1 MPMPAKKSNTRNID
15 LSPMLSDSVPEERR
29 QQNTNYIVHTMRLS
43 AMKPIDRRS
52 AEQIQER
59 TIEYMQACIDD
70 CMKPNMVGYALALG
84 TDRVG
89 LQRMFTDRTINA
101 GAYAEIDRGMTMI
114 ENIMIELMMDSK
126 INPVT
131 AIFLLKNHFSY
142 KDASDVNIH
151 AEQVER
157 VNPTEL
163 EDKYA
168 SVVIDAE
175 WEEDNGDKDIYRFA
189 ESVLADEENTESHSN
204 TAG

>member
-1 MPMPAKKSNTRNID
+1 MPAKKNNTQNID
-15 LSPMLSDSVPEERR
+15 LTPMMGDSVPEERR
-29 QQNTNYIVHTMRLS
+29 KQNTNYIVHTMRLS
-43 AMKPIDRRS
+43 AMTPIDRRN
-52 AEQIQER
+52 AAQIRER

-101 GAYAEIDRGMTMI
+101 EAYAEIDRGMTML
-114 ENIMIELMMDSK
+114 ENVMIQLMMDSK

-168 SVVIDAE
+168 SVVIDVDL
-175 WEEDNGDKDIYRFA
+175 EEDDGNKDIYQFA
-189 ESVLADEENTESHSN
+189 ESVLADEANTENNSK
-204 TAG
+204 TAR

>member
-1 MPMPAKKSNTRNID
+1 MPAKKNTTQNID
-15 LSPMLSDSVPEERR
+15 LTPMMGDSVPVERR

-43 AMKPIDRRS
+43 AMQPIDRRD
-52 AEQIQER
+52 AEQIRQR
-59 TIEYMQACIDD
+59 TIDYMQSCIDD

-101 GAYAEIDRGMTMI
+101 SAYAEIDRGMTMI

-151 AEQVER
+151 AEQVDR

-168 SVVIDAE
+168 SVVIDVDLD
-175 WEEDNGDKDIYRFA
+175 EEHDEKDIYKFA
-189 ESVLADEENTESHSN
+189 ESVLSDKKNT
-204 TAG
+204 

>member
-1 MPMPAKKSNTRNID
+1 MPATKNNTQNID
-15 LSPMLSDSVPEERR
+15 LTPMMGDSVPVERR
-29 QQNTNYIVHTMRLS
+29 QQNTNYIKHTIRLS
-43 AMKPIDRRS
+43 AMKPIDRRD
-52 AEQIQER
+52 AEQIRQR
-59 TIEYMQACIDD
+59 TIEYMQSCIDD

-101 GAYAEIDRGMTMI
+101 SAYAEIDRGMTMI

-142 KDASDVNIH
+142 KDTSDVNIH

-157 VNPTEL
+157 VNPNEL

-168 SVVIDAE
+168 SVVIDVDL
-175 WEEDNGDKDIYRFA
+175 EEDNDEKDIYRFA
-189 ESVLADEENTESHSN
+189 ESVLADEANPKNDTEKSR
-204 TAG
+204 

>member
-1 MPMPAKKSNTRNID
+1 MNMPAKKNTTQNID
-15 LSPMLSDSVPEERR
+15 LTPMMGDSVPVERR

-43 AMKPIDRRS
+43 AMNPIDRRD
-52 AEQIQER
+52 AEQIRER
-59 TIEYMQACIDD
+59 TIEYMKACIDD

-101 GAYAEIDRGMTMI
+101 TAYAEIDRGMTMI

-142 KDASDVNIH
+142 KDSSEVNIH

-168 SVVIDAE
+168 SVVIDVDM
-175 WEEDNGDKDIYRFA
+175 EEDNDRKDIYQFA
-189 ESVLADEENTESHSN
+189 ESVLADEANT
-204 TAG
+204 

>member
-1 MPMPAKKSNTRNID
+1 MPAKKNNTQNID
-15 LSPMLSDSVPEERR
+15 LTPMMGDSVPEERR

-43 AMKPIDRRS
+43 AMTPIDRRN
-52 AEQIQER
+52 AEQIRER

-101 GAYAEIDRGMTMI
+101 DAYAEIDRGMTML
-114 ENIMIELMMDSK
+114 ENVMIQLMMDSK

-168 SVVIDAE
+168 SVVIDVDL
-175 WEEDNGDKDIYRFA
+175 EEDDGNKDIYQFA
-189 ESVLADEENTESHSN
+189 ESVLADEANTENNSK
-204 TAG
+204 TAR

>member
-1 MPMPAKKSNTRNID
+1 MPAKKNNTQNID
-15 LSPMLSDSVPEERR
+15 LTPMMGDSVPEERR
-29 QQNTNYIVHTMRLS
+29 KQNTNYIVHTMRLS
-43 AMKPIDRRS
+43 AMTPIDRRN
-52 AEQIQER
+52 AEQIRER

-101 GAYAEIDRGMTMI
+101 EAYAEIDRGMTML
-114 ENIMIELMMDSK
+114 ENVMIQLMMDSK

-168 SVVIDAE
+168 SVVIDVDL
-175 WEEDNGDKDIYRFA
+175 EEDDGNKDIYQFA
-189 ESVLADEENTESHSN
+189 ESVLADEANTENNSK
-204 TAG
+204 TAR

>member
-1 MPMPAKKSNTRNID
+1 MPAKKNNTQNID
-15 LSPMLSDSVPEERR
+15 LTPMLGDSVPEERR

-43 AMKPIDRRS
+43 AMEPIDRRN
-52 AEQIQER
+52 AEQIRQR
-59 TIEYMQACIDD
+59 TIDYMQACIDD

-101 GAYAEIDRGMTMI
+101 DAYTEIDKGMTML
-114 ENIMIELMMDSK
+114 ENVMIQLMMDSK

-168 SVVIDAE
+168 SVVIDVDL
-175 WEEDNGDKDIYRFA
+175 EEDDGNKDIYKFA
-189 ESVLADEENTESHSN
+189 ESVLADEANT
-204 TAG
+204 

>member
-1 MPMPAKKSNTRNID
+1 MPAKKNSTQNID
-15 LSPMLSDSVPEERR
+15 LTPMMGDSVPVERR

-43 AMKPIDRRS
+43 AMEPIDRRN
-52 AEQIQER
+52 AEQIRQR
-59 TIEYMQACIDD
+59 TIDYMQSCIDD

-101 GAYAEIDRGMTMI
+101 SAYAEIDRGMTMI

-168 SVVIDAE
+168 SVVIDVDL
-175 WEEDNGDKDIYRFA
+175 EEEHDEKDIYKFA
-189 ESVLADEENTESHSN
+189 ESVLADEANT
-204 TAG
+204 